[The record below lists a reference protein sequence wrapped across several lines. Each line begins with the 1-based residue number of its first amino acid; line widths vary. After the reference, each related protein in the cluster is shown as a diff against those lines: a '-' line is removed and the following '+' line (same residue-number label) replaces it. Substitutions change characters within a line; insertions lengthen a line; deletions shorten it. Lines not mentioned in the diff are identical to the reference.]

1 MSIVNYQLTIV
12 KVGIFCEYCEQIS
25 QFTQMDQVTIKII
38 NSSGN
43 SLPAYETT
51 GSAGMDLRASIDSPV
66 VIEPLG
72 RAIIPTGLRI
82 ALPEG
87 YECQIRPRSGL
98 AAKHGITVLNSP
110 GTIDAD
116 YRGEIKVILV
126 NLSDTPFTVNPGER
140 VCQMVVARYSRVE
153 WQQVE
158 ILDETKRGS
167 GGFGH
172 TGIG

>member
-1 MSIVNYQLTIV
+1 MEKITVN
-12 KVGIFCEYCEQIS
+12 
-25 QFTQMDQVTIKII
+25 II

-43 SLPAYETT
+43 PLPAYETE
-51 GSAGMDLRASIDSPV
+51 GSAGMDLRAALDEPV
-66 VIEPLG
+66 VLAPLQ
-72 RAIIPTGLRI
+72 RATIPTGLRI
-82 ALPEG
+82 ALPQG

-126 NLSDTPFTVNPGER
+126 NLSNEPFTINPGER
-140 VCQMVVARYSRVE
+140 VCQMVISRYSRAE
-153 WQQVE
+153 WVQVE
-158 ILDETKRGS
+158 TLDETERGS

-172 TGIG
+172 TGVK

>member
-1 MSIVNYQLTIV
+1 MEKITVN
-12 KVGIFCEYCEQIS
+12 
-25 QFTQMDQVTIKII
+25 II
-38 NSSGN
+38 NN
-43 SLPAYETT
+43 STNPLPTYETT
-51 GSAGMDLRASIDSPV
+51 GSAGMDLRASLDQPV
-66 VIEPLG
+66 VLAPLQ
-72 RAIIPTGLRI
+72 RALIPTGIHI

-126 NLSDTPFTVNPGER
+126 NLSDKPFTINPGER
-140 VCQMVVARYSRVE
+140 VCQMVISRYTRAE
-153 WQQVE
+153 WIQVE
-158 ILDETKRGS
+158 TLDETERGS

-172 TGIG
+172 TGVK

>member
-1 MSIVNYQLTIV
+1 MEKITVN
-12 KVGIFCEYCEQIS
+12 
-25 QFTQMDQVTIKII
+25 II
-38 NSSGN
+38 NN
-43 SLPAYETT
+43 SANPLPAYETS
-51 GSAGMDLRASIDSPV
+51 GSAGMDLRASLDQPMV
-66 VIEPLG
+66 LEPLQ
-72 RAIIPTGLRI
+72 RAMVPTGIHI

-126 NLSDTPFTVNPGER
+126 NLSNEPFTINPGER
-140 VCQMVVARYSRVE
+140 VCQMVISRYSRAEWVE
-153 WQQVE
+153 VE
-158 ILDETKRGS
+158 TLDETERGS

-172 TGIG
+172 TGVK